1 MTAFSY
7 FRPYFRH
14 FSNHPV
20 QRAWDPNRQVKRGDI
35 IREQR
40 KALTHT
46 TYLGKLNYRPPENLY
61 GGQHADYD
69 QSWDIWQMG
78 VLYLSLLTDN
88 LQHAYVNRKFM
99 TPEEYNYVFQQQTPS
114 PETVKDII
122 RRLVETYIGPPSLEE
137 LQEMS
142 MHYIAFEL
150 LGNKTRI

>member
-1 MTAFSY
+1 
-7 FRPYFRH
+7 
-14 FSNHPV
+14 
-20 QRAWDPNRQVKRGDI
+20 
-35 IREQR
+35 
-40 KALTHT
+40 
-46 TYLGKLNYRPPENLY
+46 
-61 GGQHADYD
+61 
-69 QSWDIWQMG
+69 MG